1 MLMFVEKFP
10 LIFQKISSHTIEK
23 RNKVLEGKEKR
34 EMSSKSREKSK
45 EDILAERLR
54 DIPKPFVLQSDNVP
68 AMGFGVSRVARI
80 PRPLQRTSTKRVSFV
95 MDSKVSSDLMAY
107 GSQSLPVQKDQVLV
121 SLPRKYFKSP
131 PETPFTELNSTST
144 I

>member
-1 MLMFVEKFP
+1 MLIFVEKFP
-10 LIFQKISSHTIEK
+10 LIFQKISSHNMEK

-80 PRPLQRTSTKRVSFV
+80 PRPLQRTSTKSE
-95 MDSKVSSDLMAY
+95 LCY
-107 GSQSLPVQKDQVLV
+107 GLQ
-121 SLPRKYFKSP
+121 R
-131 PETPFTELNSTST
+131 E
-144 I
+144 